1 MHSDSIFSSIRLVK
15 SVNLFSFSSF
25 FLSRAKI
32 VSVLGVDSLSGLPVD
47 AASLVMVL
55 KILTG
60 EFMVL
65 FLVLSESVI
74 FSRTLMGELEVLAF
88 FLIKV

>member
-1 MHSDSIFSSIRLVK
+1 M
-15 SVNLFSFSSF
+15 
-25 FLSRAKI
+25 
-32 VSVLGVDSLSGLPVD
+32 LGVDSLSGLPVD

-55 KILTG
+55 NILTG

-74 FSRTLMGELEVLAF
+74 FSRTLMAELEVLTF